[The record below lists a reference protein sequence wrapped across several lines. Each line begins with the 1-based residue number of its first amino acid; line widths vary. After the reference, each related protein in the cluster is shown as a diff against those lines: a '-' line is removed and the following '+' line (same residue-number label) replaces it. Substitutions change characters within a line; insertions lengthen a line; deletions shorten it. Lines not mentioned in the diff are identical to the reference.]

1 MTKISLVRRSC
12 GQMTR
17 SDRGQGDFENGLFTR
32 RFAESDCALM
42 QSHNLTANAQTQ
54 SGATCSPASGV
65 VGAIKRFKQM
75 GSVLRGN
82 FWTRVS
88 HCYYRKAC
96 LEAYMQAD
104 PALRVIILKGIGSM
118 TA

>member
-1 MTKISLVRRSC
+1 MQIKPAAIPSSRRRYVRRGR

-65 VGAIKRFKQM
+65 VGVHQ
-75 GSVLRGN
+75 L
-82 FWTRVS
+82 
-88 HCYYRKAC
+88 
-96 LEAYMQAD
+96 
-104 PALRVIILKGIGSM
+104 
-118 TA
+118 